1 MHPTK
6 RGELKRSTAFNA
18 TRPLIGKTMTD
29 APENEALF
37 NITGHYV
44 QELKAVLQSESIVEG
59 TDYENSAFNEKRRNE
74 GLHLLRFHKTGT
86 AAQATQIWE
95 KHMTARAHR

>member
-1 MHPTK
+1 MLFTNA
-6 RGELKRSTAFNA
+6 GLLSQLAFNG
-18 TRPLIGKTMTD
+18 TRPPIGKTMNH
-29 APENEALF
+29 APENDALF
-37 NITGHYV
+37 NITGHFV

-59 TDYENSAFNEKRRNE
+59 SDYENSAFDEKRRAE

-95 KHMTARAHR
+95 KHMTARSHR

>member
-1 MHPTK
+1 
-6 RGELKRSTAFNA
+6 
-18 TRPLIGKTMTD
+18 MTD
-29 APENEALF
+29 APKNEAFF

-44 QELKAVLQSESIVEG
+44 QELKTVLESEKIVEG
-59 TDYENSAFNEKRRNE
+59 SDYENSAFDQRRREE

-86 AAQATQIWE
+86 ATQAAQIWE

>member
-1 MHPTK
+1 MHLTNVAC
-6 RGELKRSTAFNA
+6 RTGTALNA
-18 TRPLIGKTMTD
+18 TRPPIGNTMTD

-59 TDYENSAFNEKRRNE
+59 TDYENSAFNEKRRAE

>member
-1 MHPTK
+1 
-6 RGELKRSTAFNA
+6 
-18 TRPLIGKTMTD
+18 MTD
-29 APENEALF
+29 TPENETLF

-59 TDYENSAFNEKRRNE
+59 SDYENSAFDEKRRNE
-74 GLHLLRFHKTGT
+74 GLHLLHFHKTGI

-95 KHMTARAHR
+95 KHKTARAYR

>member
-1 MHPTK
+1 M
-6 RGELKRSTAFNA
+6 NQ
-18 TRPLIGKTMTD
+18 
-29 APENEALF
+29 APENETLF
-37 NITGHYV
+37 NITGHFV

-59 TDYENSAFNEKRRNE
+59 SDYENSAFDEKRRAE

-95 KHMTARAHR
+95 KHTTARSHR

>member
-1 MHPTK
+1 
-6 RGELKRSTAFNA
+6 
-18 TRPLIGKTMTD
+18 MTD

>member
-1 MHPTK
+1 MNHT
-6 RGELKRSTAFNA
+6 
-18 TRPLIGKTMTD
+18 
-29 APENEALF
+29 PENETLF
-37 NITGHYV
+37 NITGHFV

-59 TDYENSAFNEKRRNE
+59 SDYENSAFDEKRRAE

-95 KHMTARAHR
+95 KHTTARSHR